1 MKNPQTT
8 SACGKPTLTQSP
20 APTYQT
26 MLCLISLQSCPLFP
40 NPPYH
45 GTCSHCIMCVP
56 VSSLPKPM
64 VHPVT
69 KSKLRTVSLVAESCL
84 TLCNPMDCST
94 PGFPVH
100 CQLPEFT
107 QTHVHWVGDA
117 IQPSHPL
124 LFPSPRAFNF
134 SQHQGLFQWVGSSHQ
149 VAKILE
155 FQLQHQ
161 SFQ

>member
-26 MLCLISLQSCPLFP
+26 MLYLISLQSCPLFP

-84 TLCNPMDCST
+84 TLCD
-94 PGFPVH
+94 PGARQSSLSITNSQNLLKFMSIELVMSSNH
-100 CQLPEFT
+100 LILC
-107 QTHVHWVGDA
+107 
-117 IQPSHPL
+117 HPL
-124 LFPSPRAFNF
+124 LLPPSVFPSIRIF
-134 SQHQGLFQWVGSSHQ
+134 SNESLVLIRCPKF
-149 VAKILE
+149 
-155 FQLQHQ
+155 
-161 SFQ
+161 